1 MPAKK
6 NTAAGYELLVSEL
19 KKNPEADYAGLKAKA
34 ENKGLVVYPV
44 MYGRAKA
51 SLGLVKTSP
60 RGQGKAARRKAAAS
74 SAGSARSTAPAKR
87 GPGRPRK
94 NEQRPSSNGSMADAV
109 SALVAGMRA
118 TERDNAALR
127 STLGRLRDLIDRAL

>member
-1 MPAKK
+1 MPVKK
-6 NTAAGYELLVSEL
+6 NTAGGYELLVSEL
-19 KKNPEADYAGLKAKA
+19 KKNPEADYAALKAKA
-34 ENKGLVVYPV
+34 EKKGLTIYPV

-51 SLGLVKTSP
+51 SLGLVKTAP
-60 RGQGKAARRKAAAS
+60 RGQGKAARRKATAARQ
-74 SAGSARSTAPAKR
+74 ADHPAAVAKR

-94 NEQRPSSNGSMADAV
+94 DAQRPATNGSMVDAV
-109 SALVAGMRA
+109 STLVASVRA